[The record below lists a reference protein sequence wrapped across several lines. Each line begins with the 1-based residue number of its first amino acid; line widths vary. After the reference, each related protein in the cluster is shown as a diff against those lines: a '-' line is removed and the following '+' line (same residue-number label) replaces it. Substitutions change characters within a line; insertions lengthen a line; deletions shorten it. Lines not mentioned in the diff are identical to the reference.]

1 MKLIVLL
8 EAPYI
13 IQIVCH
19 QECLYNLHCRIGLKR
34 RDEVDA
40 IPQLL
45 IRQQGILLQPGN
57 AAILGLIELLEIT

>member
-13 IQIVCH
+13 IQIVYH
-19 QECLYNLHCRIGLKR
+19 QEWLYNVHCRIGLNR
-34 RDEVDA
+34 QDEVDA